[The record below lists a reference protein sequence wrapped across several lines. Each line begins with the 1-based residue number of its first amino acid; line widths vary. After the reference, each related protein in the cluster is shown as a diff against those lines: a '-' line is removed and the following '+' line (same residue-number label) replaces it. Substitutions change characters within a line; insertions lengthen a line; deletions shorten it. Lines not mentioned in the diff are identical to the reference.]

1 MLRVALGSLLT
12 LFLAVAQADEGV
24 LDFYLPVVTPSL
36 TPGEVIPRRVASGIT
51 QPLFLVGADPRSRA
65 WLRARGAELT
75 RRQALGFVVNVRT
88 RAELDAL
95 RRLVPKLTLTPI
107 PGDALARHFA
117 LRHYPVLITAEG
129 LGP

>member
-1 MLRVALGSLLT
+1 VLGCLLVLSLT
-12 LFLAVAQADEGV
+12 LVHADEAA

-36 TPGEVIPRRVASGIT
+36 TPGEVTPRRVASGIT
-51 QPLFLVGADPRSRA
+51 QSLFLIGADPRSRA
-65 WLRARGAELT
+65 WLKARGAELT
-75 RRQALGFVVNVRT
+75 RRQALGFVVNVTT

-107 PGDALARHFA
+107 PGEALARHFD
-117 LRHYPVLITAEG
+117 LEHYPVLITTDG